1 MILVMGVY
9 QQKCIMSLTLRR
21 SARSKLTSSVTL
33 YPTNGPNRP
42 ERKCIAVSEARV
54 EAPVSASKP
63 AGLFKGGAASHLP
76 K

>member
-33 YPTNGPNRP
+33 YPTNGRNRP
-42 ERKCIAVSEARV
+42 ERKCIVVSEARAEV
-54 EAPVSASKP
+54 PASASKP
-63 AGLFKGGAASHLP
+63 VGLFRGGVASHLP